1 MLFSIT
7 IGVDSASEKF
17 DWHALDSQEVE
28 LGYAET
34 KNTSTAIQ
42 AQFTTLCIDHKVRP
56 ENVLVCI
63 ENTGLY
69 SLRLAYELHLEKF
82 SVWMVDAFHL
92 NHSIG
97 RVKGKTDKLDAYRIA
112 KYAVRNTKDFSAF
125 TPDSKA
131 LAKIKTLM
139 TQRKRMVKAKNLL
152 MVPINEE
159 RKHSPYDLSDCYEE
173 TDSVVA
179 LAKSMIKAQDA
190 RIDKALKTSPEHS
203 QTYATLQSAPGIGP
217 ITARLV
223 IAKTNNFVN
232 GFDGRKLC
240 SLAGVAPFPKE
251 SGKCLKKRP
260 GNGSGSDREL
270 KSCLYLGML
279 RQIKMDNKMGK
290 YYAKKIAEG
299 KHHNSVINAMA
310 NKILH
315 TVVACLRKGVM
326 YDENYTHKLA

>member
-1 MLFSIT
+1 MLFSII

-17 DWHALDSQEVE
+17 DWHALDAQEVE

-42 AQFTTLCIDHKVRP
+42 TQFTKLCQDHKVRP
-56 ENVLVCI
+56 EKVLVCI

-69 SLRLAYELHLEKF
+69 SLRLAYELYLKKF
-82 SVWMVDAFHL
+82 SVWMQDAFHL

-112 KYAVRNTKDFSAF
+112 KYAVRNAKDFSAF
-125 TPDSKA
+125 VPNSKA
-131 LAKIKTLM
+131 LTKIKTLM
-139 TQRKRMVKAKNLL
+139 SQRKRMVKAKNLL

-159 RKHSPYDLSDCYEE
+159 RKHNPHDLSDCYDE
-173 TDSVVA
+173 TDAVVA
-179 LAKSMIKAQDA
+179 LIKSTIKALDKK
-190 RIDKALKTSPEHS
+190 IDKAIKANSEYRKTYEI
-203 QTYATLQSAPGIGP
+203 LQSVTGIGSL
-217 ITARLV
+217 TARLL
-223 IAKTNNFVN
+223 IAKTNNFAN
-232 GFDGRKLC
+232 GLEGRKLC
-240 SLAGVAPFPKE
+240 SLAGVAPFPRE

-260 GNGSGSDREL
+260 SNGSGSDREL

-279 RQIKMDNKMGK
+279 RQIKMDNKMSK
-290 YYAKKIAEG
+290 YYAKKKAEG
-299 KHHNSVINAMA
+299 KHHNSIINAMA

-315 TVVACLRKGVM
+315 AAIACLRKGVM

>member
-1 MLFSIT
+1 MPFSII

-42 AQFTTLCIDHKVRP
+42 ARFTALCVEHKVRP
-56 ENVLVCI
+56 ENVLICI

-69 SLRLAYELHLEKF
+69 SLRLAYELYLEKF
-82 SVWMVDAFHL
+82 SVWMEDAFHL

-97 RVKGKTDKLDAYRIA
+97 RVKGKTDRLDAYRIA

-125 TPDSKA
+125 VPNSKA
-131 LAKIKTLM
+131 IAKVKTLM
-139 TQRKRMVKAKNLL
+139 IQRKRMVKAKNLL

-159 RKHSPYDLSDCYEE
+159 RKHSPYDLSDSYEE
-173 TDSVVA
+173 TDAVVE
-179 LAKSMIKAQDA
+179 LAKSTIKALDKK
-190 RIDKALKTSPEHS
+190 IDEALKTNPVYSK
-203 QTYATLQSAPGIGP
+203 TYAILQSLPAIGP
-217 ITARLV
+217 VTARLL
-223 IAKTNNFVN
+223 ITKTNNFAN
-232 GFDGRKLC
+232 GYEGRKLC
-240 SLAGVAPFPKE
+240 SLVGVAPFPRE

-260 GNGSGSDREL
+260 SNGSGSDREL

-279 RQIKMDNKMGK
+279 RQIKMDNKMSK
-290 YYAKKIAEG
+290 YYASKIAQG

-315 TVVACLRKGVM
+315 AATACLRKGVM